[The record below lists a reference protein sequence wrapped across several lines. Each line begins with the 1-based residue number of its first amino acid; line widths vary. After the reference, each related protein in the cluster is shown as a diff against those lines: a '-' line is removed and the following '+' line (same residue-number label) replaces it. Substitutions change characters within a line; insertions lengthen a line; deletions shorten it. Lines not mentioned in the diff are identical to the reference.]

1 MSLDRWVDKED
12 EWIYAVELCTC
23 ILSHKEDLSQPSE
36 VDDARACYTGWSE
49 SERDKQIRV
58 STHTYETYSQGRNG
72 DADVGN
78 GLRAQWGG
86 REWERGGSGVSM
98 LTLSGARQLVR
109 SCRPAQGGRPGAAG
123 RCGGLGRGPGRR
135 EGAGRGT
142 RWRLLGA
149 AVWRKAASQV
159 ALVVKSPRPVQERK
173 RQFGSLGR
181 EAPRGRHGNPL
192 RYSHLENPADR
203 EAWRTPVHT
212 VTESAR
218 LKRLSRRD
226 GRSQHSFV
234 STFLM
239 FNLKN
244 RRETELESQ
253 MFKKIKSLSLPR
265 AQEG

>member
-1 MSLDRWVDKED
+1 MG
-12 EWIYAVELCTC
+12 
-23 ILSHKEDLSQPSE
+23 
-36 VDDARACYTGWSE
+36 RA
-49 SERDKQIRV
+49 
-58 STHTYETYSQGRNG
+58 
-72 DADVGN
+72 
-78 GLRAQWGG
+78 GG
-86 REWERGGSGVSM
+86 RELAGVLDDGSSGGCVAES
-98 LTLSGARQLVR
+98 RF
-109 SCRPAQGGRPGAAG
+109 PG
-123 RCGGLGRGPGRR
+123 
-135 EGAGRGT
+135 GAG
-142 RWRLLGA
+142 
-149 AVWRKAASQV
+149 
-159 ALVVKSPRPVQERK
+159 VKSPRPVQQRK

-218 LKRLSRRD
+218 LKRLSRHD